1 MSAEVLKATGIS
13 KNFGGV
19 AAVAN
24 FSMTQRE
31 NEITGI
37 IGPNGAGKTTVFNLI
52 TGVYPVDAGGIW
64 FYGTET
70 TRTPAHVIT
79 ALGITRTFQNI
90 RLFRNLNVLDNLTV
104 AYGVKTHYTVWEEMF
119 RLPRVR
125 REEKEAEDLAK
136 GYLAYFGMEKYADY
150 FPYNL
155 PYGLQRR
162 LELARALMA
171 TPKLLLLDEPGA
183 GLNPKE
189 IRELMGTLLRIKEEK
204 KLSMVVVEHHMELVM
219 NICTTLHVL
228 DFGKKIAEGR
238 PEEIKKNEQVLQAYL
253 GDEV

>member
-1 MSAEVLKATGIS
+1 MEVLKVSDVS

-19 AAVAN
+19 SAVAG
-24 FSMTQRE
+24 FAMEQRE

-37 IGPNGAGKTTVFNLI
+37 IGPNGAGKTTLFNLI
-52 TGVYPVDAGGIW
+52 TGVYPVDSGKIS
-64 FYGTET
+64 FYGTEI
-70 TRTPAHVIT
+70 TRLPSHKIT

-90 RLFRNLNVLDNLTV
+90 RLFRNLTVLDNV
-104 AYGVKTHYTVWEEMF
+104 KAAYGVKIRYTVWEEM
-119 RLPRVR
+119 VR
-125 REEKEAEDLAK
+125 YPTVKKEEKRTEDLARS
-136 GYLAYFGMEKYADY
+136 YLSYFGLEKYSES

-171 TPKLLLLDEPGA
+171 NPKLLLLDEPAA

-189 IRELMGTLLRIKEEK
+189 VRQLIDTLLKIQEEK
-204 KLSMVVVEHHMELVM
+204 KLSIIIVEHHMELVM

-228 DFGKKIAEGR
+228 NFGKKIAEGE
-238 PEEIKKNEQVLQAYL
+238 PDVIQKNEAVLQAYL
-253 GDEV
+253 GDEA

>member
-1 MSAEVLKATGIS
+1 VEILKIADIS

-19 AAVAN
+19 AAVTG
-24 FSMTQRE
+24 FSMIQRE
-31 NEITGI
+31 NEITAI

-52 TGVYPVDAGGIW
+52 TGVYPVDTGRMW
-64 FYGTET
+64 FYGTEI
-70 TRTPAHVIT
+70 TRMPAHAVT

-90 RLFRNLNVLDNLTV
+90 RLFRNLNVLDNLKV
-104 AYGVKTHYTVWEEMF
+104 AFGVKTHYTFWEEMA
-119 RLPRVR
+119 RLSRVR
-125 REEKEAEDLAK
+125 REEREVVNLARS
-136 GYLAYFGMEKYADY
+136 YLAYFGMEKYASY

-162 LELARALMA
+162 LELARALMPA
-171 TPKLLLLDEPGA
+171 PKLLLLDEPGA
-183 GLNPKE
+183 GLNPRE
-189 IRELMGTLLRIKEEK
+189 IRELIGTLLKIKEEK
-204 KLSMVVVEHHMELVM
+204 KLSMIVVEHHMELVM
-219 NICTTLHVL
+219 NSCTTLHVL

>member
-1 MSAEVLKATGIS
+1 MTAEVLKITGVS

-19 AAVAN
+19 AAVAD
-24 FSMTQRE
+24 FSMIQRE

-52 TGVYPVDAGGIW
+52 TGVYPVDTGGIW

-70 TRTPAHVIT
+70 TRRPAHLIT

-90 RLFRNLNVLDNLTV
+90 RLFRNLDVLDNLAV

-136 GYLAYFGMEKYADY
+136 SYLSYFGMEKYADY

-171 TPKLLLLDEPGA
+171 SPKLLLLDEPGA

-189 IRELMGTLLRIKEEK
+189 IRELMGTLLKIREEK
-204 KLSMVVVEHHMELVM
+204 KLSIIVVEHHMELVM

>member
-1 MSAEVLKATGIS
+1 MEVLRVMEVS

-19 AAVAN
+19 SAVEN
-24 FSMTQRE
+24 FSMNQRE
-31 NEITGI
+31 NEITAI

-52 TGVYPVDAGGIW
+52 TGVYPVDAGRVW
-64 FYGTET
+64 FYGREI
-70 TRTPAHVIT
+70 TRMVAHAIT

-90 RLFRNLNVLDNLTV
+90 RLFRNLNVLDNIKV
-104 AYGVKTHYTVWEEMF
+104 AYGVKTRYTVWEEMARF
-119 RLPRVR
+119 PRVR
-125 REEKEAEDLAK
+125 REEKEAADLARS
-136 GYLAYFGMEKYADY
+136 YLAYFGMEKYADY

-171 TPKLLLLDEPGA
+171 SPKLLLLDEPGA

-189 IRELMGTLLRIKEEK
+189 IRELMGTLLKIKEEK
-204 KLSMVVVEHHMELVM
+204 KISMIIVEHHMELVM
-219 NICTTLHVL
+219 NICSNLHVL

-238 PEEIKKNEQVLQAYL
+238 PEDIKKNEQVLQAYL
-253 GDEV
+253 GDEG

>member
-1 MSAEVLKATGIS
+1 LEVLKAIDVS

-19 AAVAN
+19 AAVDG
-24 FSMTQRE
+24 FSMVQRE

-52 TGVYPVDAGGIW
+52 TGVYPADTGRIW
-64 FYGTET
+64 FYGKET
-70 TRTPAHVIT
+70 TRMPAHAIT
-79 ALGITRTFQNI
+79 SLGITRTFQNI
-90 RLFRNLNVLDNLTV
+90 RLFRNLNVLDNLKV
-104 AYGVKTHYTVWEEMF
+104 AFGVKSRYTVWEEMA
-119 RLPRVR
+119 RLSRVR
-125 REEKEAEDLAK
+125 HEEREVAELARSF
-136 GYLAYFGMEKYADY
+136 LSYFEMEKYAET

-162 LELARALMA
+162 LELARALMPS
-171 TPKLLLLDEPGA
+171 PKLLLLDEPGA

-189 IRELMGTLLRIKEEK
+189 IRGLMETLLRINEER
-204 KLSMVVVEHHMELVM
+204 KLSMIIVEHHMELVM

-238 PEEIKKNEQVLQAYL
+238 PAEIKKNEHVLQAYL

>member
-1 MSAEVLKATGIS
+1 MTAEVLKVTGVS

-24 FSMTQRE
+24 FSMLQRE

-52 TGVYPVDAGGIW
+52 TGVYPVDTGGIW

-70 TRTPAHVIT
+70 TRRPAHVIT

-90 RLFRNLNVLDNLTV
+90 RLFRNLNVLENLTV

-125 REEKEAEDLAK
+125 REEKEAGDLARS
-136 GYLAYFGMEKYADY
+136 YLSYFGMEKYAVY

-171 TPKLLLLDEPGA
+171 SPRLLLLDEPGA

-189 IRELMGTLLRIKEEK
+189 IRELMGTLLKIREEK
-204 KLSMVVVEHHMELVM
+204 KLSMIVVEHHMELVM

>member
-1 MSAEVLKATGIS
+1 MEILKITDIS

-19 AAVAN
+19 AAVTG
-24 FSMTQRE
+24 FSMIQRE
-31 NEITGI
+31 NEITAI

-52 TGVYPVDAGGIW
+52 TGVYPVDTGRMW
-64 FYGTET
+64 FYGTEI
-70 TRTPAHVIT
+70 TRMPAHAVT

-90 RLFRNLNVLDNLTV
+90 RLFRNLNVLDNLKV
-104 AYGVKTHYTVWEEMF
+104 AFGVKSRYTVWEEIA
-119 RLPRVR
+119 RLSRVR
-125 REEKEAEDLAK
+125 REEREVIDLAK
-136 GYLAYFGMEKYADY
+136 SYLSYFGMEKYASY

-162 LELARALMA
+162 LELARALMPA
-171 TPKLLLLDEPGA
+171 PKLLLLDEPGA
-183 GLNPKE
+183 GLNPRE
-189 IRELMGTLLRIKEEK
+189 IRELIGTLLKIKEEK
-204 KLSMVVVEHHMELVM
+204 NLSMIVVEHHMELVM
-219 NICTTLHVL
+219 NSCTTLHVL

>member
-1 MSAEVLKATGIS
+1 LTVEVLKVTDIS

-19 AAVAN
+19 AAVTG
-24 FSMTQRE
+24 FSMIQRE
-31 NEITGI
+31 NEITAI

-52 TGVYPVDAGGIW
+52 TGVYPVDTGRMW
-64 FYGTET
+64 FYDTEI
-70 TRTPAHVIT
+70 TRTPAHAIT

-90 RLFRNLNVLDNLTV
+90 RLFRNLDVLDNLKV
-104 AYGVKTHYTVWEEMF
+104 AFGVKSRYTVWEEMA
-119 RLPRVR
+119 RLSRVR
-125 REEKEAEDLAK
+125 REEREVIDLAK
-136 GYLAYFGMEKYADY
+136 SYLAYFGMEKYASY

-162 LELARALMA
+162 LELARALMPA
-171 TPKLLLLDEPGA
+171 PKLLLLDEPGA
-183 GLNPKE
+183 GLNPRE
-189 IRELMGTLLRIKEEK
+189 IRELIGTLLKIKEEK
-204 KLSMVVVEHHMELVM
+204 KLSMIVVEHHMELVM
-219 NICTTLHVL
+219 NSCTTLHVL

>member
-1 MSAEVLKATGIS
+1 MSGDLLKVIAVS
-13 KNFGGV
+13 KSFGGV
-19 AAVAN
+19 AAVGN
-24 FSMTQRE
+24 FSMVQGE
-31 NEITGI
+31 NEISGI

-52 TGVYPVDAGGIW
+52 TGVYPIDEGHIW
-64 FYGTET
+64 FCGTET
-70 TRTPAHVIT
+70 TRTPAHSIT

-90 RLFRNLNVLDNLTV
+90 RLFRNLKVLDNLKV
-104 AYGVKTHYTVWEEMF
+104 AYGVKTRYTVWEEMA
-119 RLPRVR
+119 RLHRGR
-125 REEKEAEDLAK
+125 SEEGEAVDLARS
-136 GYLAYFGMEKYADY
+136 YLAYFGMEKYANF

-171 TPKLLLLDEPGA
+171 SPKLLLLDEPGA

-189 IRELMGTLLRIKEEK
+189 IRELMSTLIKVREEK
-204 KLSMVVVEHHMELVM
+204 KLSMIIVEHHMELVM

-253 GDEV
+253 GDEG

>member
-1 MSAEVLKATGIS
+1 MSGELLQLMGVS

-19 AAVAN
+19 VAVAN

-31 NEITGI
+31 DEISGI

-52 TGVYPVDAGGIW
+52 TGVYPIDTGRIW
-64 FYGTET
+64 FCGTET
-70 TRTPAHVIT
+70 TRTPAHSIT

-90 RLFRNLNVLDNLTV
+90 RLFRNLRVLDNLKV
-104 AYGVKTHYTVWEEMF
+104 AYGVRTRYTVWEEMA
-119 RLPRVR
+119 RLHRVR
-125 REEKEAEDLAK
+125 SEEREAMDLSK
-136 GYLAYFGMEKYADY
+136 SYLAYFGMEKYADF

-162 LELARALMA
+162 LELARALMSS
-171 TPKLLLLDEPGA
+171 PKLLLLDEPGA

-189 IRELMGTLLRIKEEK
+189 IRELMGTLVKVREEK
-204 KLSMVVVEHHMELVM
+204 KLSMIIVEHHMELVM

-228 DFGKKIAEGR
+228 DFGKKIAEGQ

-253 GDEV
+253 GDAG

>member
-1 MSAEVLKATGIS
+1 VEVLKVTEMS

-19 AAVAN
+19 AAVDN
-24 FSMTQRE
+24 FSMVQRE
-31 NEITGI
+31 NEITAI

-52 TGVYPVDAGGIW
+52 TGVYPVDKGRVW
-64 FYGTET
+64 FYGQET
-70 TRTPAHVIT
+70 TRVPAHTIT

-90 RLFRNLNVLDNLTV
+90 RLFRNLNVLDNIKV
-104 AYGVKTHYTVWEEMF
+104 AYGVKTRYTVWEEMA
-119 RLPRVR
+119 RLPRVW
-125 REEKEAEDLAK
+125 REEREAIDLAK
-136 GYLAYFGMEKYADY
+136 SYLAYFGMEKYAFY

-171 TPKLLLLDEPGA
+171 SPKLLLLDEPGA

-189 IRELMGTLLRIKEEK
+189 IRELMGTLLKIKEEK
-204 KLSMVVVEHHMELVM
+204 KLSMIIVEHHMELVM

>member
-1 MSAEVLKATGIS
+1 MTVEVLKVTDIS

-19 AAVAN
+19 AAVTG

-31 NEITGI
+31 NEITAI

-52 TGVYPVDAGGIW
+52 TGVYPVDTGRMW
-64 FYGTET
+64 FCGTEI
-70 TRTPAHVIT
+70 TRTPAHAIT

-90 RLFRNLNVLDNLTV
+90 RLFRNLDVLDNLKV
-104 AYGVKTHYTVWEEMF
+104 AFGVKSRYTVWEEMA
-119 RLPRVR
+119 RLSRVR
-125 REEKEAEDLAK
+125 REEKEVVDLAK
-136 GYLAYFGMEKYADY
+136 SYLAYFGMEKYATY

-162 LELARALMA
+162 LELARALMPA
-171 TPKLLLLDEPGA
+171 PKLLLLDEPGA
-183 GLNPKE
+183 GLNPRE
-189 IRELMGTLLRIKEEK
+189 IRELIGTLLKIKEEK
-204 KLSMVVVEHHMELVM
+204 KLSMIVVEHHMELVM
-219 NICTTLHVL
+219 KSCTTLHVL